1 METRATHKQKIFVTI
16 LLISA
21 TIVCIATLLSI
32 FHQKEELR
40 TYYQQRNALANDTA
54 TILDPSSLFHGRGSV
69 YDPYL
74 IESVDDFVTL
84 SKVINS
90 GNNCLNCYFEQT
102 VDLDLGQSNLEDIF
116 DQSAAYIGFAGIY
129 DGSGHAITGIT
140 APQSD
145 IDYTNFLAGAICNLE
160 IDIIYMTNPTFFLNM
175 DPNSAFINCIVKTP
189 LFFSDLNITRD
200 LFSAGNYSHCVI
212 SLNDQDITFLYSLD
226 NHTTEQQEDVADFL
240 DQWNQSLESQS
251 FERIETIDYFTL
263 TQDNNNIQFSSQ
275 YTKNYTANQITQ
287 RTHLKNFFRN
297 IFIYLVSTCIV
308 VLLSLYLAQKK
319 NKNLSKCVFYG
330 LSITFIGLLLIASVY
345 YIAHR
350 QQYPIIAL
358 LYDGTTLDGI
368 LKTFTDF
375 FDCIISGFNP
385 YLGNN
390 GTNTTIYPPF
400 VSLFFAICGFFVPSE
415 ELTSSI
421 TASQSQMG
429 RIIYLYF
436 IILVVFLYN
445 CTIQKYKQGN
455 RREKIILF
463 CLLIFS
469 YPFLHAIERGNIV
482 LVCPI
487 LMTIFLY
494 NYESTSFKDRQIAF
508 IALSMAVG
516 IKIYPIILGI
526 LLIKK
531 SKFQDL
537 LSCLSWGIIINIL
550 PSVFFKTGLA
560 SIAYMVINA
569 TAYVNKQSIIGGKI
583 DFAHLYMLIQDIFK
597 FQNDT
602 PYHIVRIFI
611 ICATLLIVFYSNWD
625 SWKKYTL
632 LLLDI
637 ILLTSFSPFYY
648 ILYLLPALMSFLDTK
663 DKTSTTSIVYG
674 SLFAGTFMTFAFPVK
689 YPLRYISSD
698 PSIWSMTFIIGIV
711 ILIFEAI
718 LLGDGIGSCTQKF
731 RQRRSNIG
739 EQTPSPQETNQQNL

>member
-1 METRATHKQKIFVTI
+1 METRATHKQKIFVII

-32 FHQKEELR
+32 FRQKEELR

-54 TILDPSSLFHGRGSV
+54 TVLDPSSLFHGRGSV

-74 IESVDDFVTL
+74 IESVDDFLTL
-84 SKVINS
+84 GQIINS

-102 VDLDLGQSNLEDIF
+102 IDLDLDQSNLEDVCN
-116 DQSAAYIGFAGIY
+116 QSTAYIGFAGIY
-129 DGSGHAITGIT
+129 DGTGHVIKGIT
-140 APQSD
+140 LPQSD
-145 IDYTNFLAGAICNLE
+145 IDYTNFLTGVVCNLE
-160 IDIIYMTNPTFFLNM
+160 IDIAYITNPTLFLNI

-189 LFFSDLNITRD
+189 LFFSDLNVTRD
-200 LFSAGNYSHCVI
+200 LFSAGNYFHCVML
-212 SLNDQDITFLYSLD
+212 LNDPDITLLYSMD
-226 NHTTEQQEDVADFL
+226 NHIAEQHEDITDFL
-240 DQWNQSLESQS
+240 EQWNQTLENQS
-251 FERIETIDYFTL
+251 FERIETINYFHL
-263 TQDNNNIQFSSQ
+263 TQANDNVQFSSQ
-275 YTKNYTANQITQ
+275 YTKIYTANQITQ
-287 RTHLKNFFRN
+287 RTHLKNFSRN
-297 IFIYLVSTCIV
+297 IFIYIISTCAV
-308 VLLSLYLAQKK
+308 VILSLYLAKKK

-358 LYDGTTLDGI
+358 LYDGTTLEGT

-400 VSLFFAICGFFVPSE
+400 VSLLFAICGFFVPTE

-436 IILVVFLYN
+436 IILVVFLYS
-445 CTIQKYKQGN
+445 CTIQKYKQGK

-494 NYESTSFKDRQIAF
+494 NYESTSFKHRQIAF

-531 SKFQDL
+531 SNFQDL
-537 LSCLSWGIIINIL
+537 LSCLSWGVIINIL

-611 ICATLLIVFYSNWD
+611 ICATLLIVFYSHWD
-625 SWKKYTL
+625 NWKKYTL

-663 DKTSTTSIVYG
+663 NKTSTTSVLYG
-674 SLFAGTFMTFAFPVK
+674 ILFAGIFMTFAFPVK

-698 PSIWSMTFIIGIV
+698 PSIWSMTFIIGTV
-711 ILIFEAI
+711 ILLFETI
-718 LLGDGIGSCTQKF
+718 LLGDGIWSCIHKF
-731 RQRRSNIG
+731 KQRRSNIG
-739 EQTPSPQETNQQNL
+739 NQTQCPKEIYQ

>member
-1 METRATHKQKIFVTI
+1 METKATHKQKIFVII

-21 TIVCIATLLSI
+21 TIVCIATLFSI
-32 FHQKEELR
+32 FHQKEDLR
-40 TYYQQRNALANDTA
+40 TYYQQKNSLANDTT
-54 TILDPSSLFHGRGSV
+54 TILDPSSLFHGKGSV

-84 SKVINS
+84 CKVINS
-90 GNNCLNCYFEQT
+90 GNNCLNCYFKQNI
-102 VDLDLGQSNLEDIF
+102 DLDLSQSNLEDTF
-116 DQSAAYIGFAGIY
+116 DQSSYIEFAGIY
-129 DGSGHAITGIT
+129 DGTGHAITGIT
-140 APQSD
+140 APQCE
-145 IDYTNFLAGAICNLE
+145 IDYTRFLTGVICNSE
-160 IDIIYMTNPTFFLNM
+160 IDIVYMTNPTFFLNL
-175 DPNSAFINCIVKTP
+175 DPNSAFINCIIKTP
-189 LFFSDLNITRD
+189 LFFSDVNITRD
-200 LFSAGNYSHCVI
+200 LFSMGNYSHCVI

-226 NHTTEQQEDVADFL
+226 NHTIEQQEDITAFL
-240 DQWNQSLESQS
+240 NQWNQSLANQS
-251 FERIETIDYFTL
+251 FERIDTINYFHL
-263 TQDNNNIQFSSQ
+263 TQENNNVQFSNL
-275 YTKNYTANQITQ
+275 YTENYTLNQITQ

-297 IFIYLVSTCIV
+297 IFIYIISTCIV
-308 VLLSLYLAQKK
+308 VILSLYLARKK
-319 NKNLSKCVFYG
+319 NKNLSKCIFYG
-330 LSITFIGLLLIASVY
+330 LSMMFVGLMLMASVY

-400 VSLFFAICGFFVPSE
+400 VSLFFAICGFFVPAE
-415 ELTSSI
+415 ERTSSI
-421 TASQSQMG
+421 IASQSQMG

-436 IILVVFLYN
+436 IILVVFLYSY
-445 CTIQKYKQGN
+445 TIRKYKQGN
-455 RREKIILF
+455 QREKIILF
-463 CLLIFS
+463 CLLILS

-494 NYESTSFKDRQIAF
+494 NYESTSFKHRQIAF

-526 LLIKK
+526 LLLKK
-531 SKFQDL
+531 TKIYDL
-537 LSCLSWGIIINIL
+537 LSGFSWGVIINIL
-550 PSVFFKTGLA
+550 PSIFFKTGLA

-583 DFAHLYMLIQDIFK
+583 DFAHLYMLIEDIFK
-597 FQNDT
+597 FQNDI
-602 PYHIVRIFI
+602 PYHFVRIFI
-611 ICATLLIVFYSNWD
+611 ICATLLIVFYSNWNH
-625 SWKKYTL
+625 WKKYTL

-663 DKTSTTSIVYG
+663 DKTSTTSIIYG
-674 SLFAGTFMTFAFPVK
+674 SLFASTFMTFAFPIK

-711 ILIFEAI
+711 ILMFETI
-718 LLGDGIGSCTQKF
+718 LLGDGIWSCIHKF
-731 RQRRSNIG
+731 KQRRSNIG
-739 EQTPSPQETNQQNL
+739 NQTPIPQRI